1 MFVATSMQRWRRSL
15 VAPTLLPNKPP
26 VATLPFARAA
36 PELFFV
42 SEHLAFALLLLLIAY
57 CCAGIRYIPALS
69 AARPQCNSQWI
80 NMTWQLTLQNLFI

>member
-1 MFVATSMQRWRRSL
+1 MFGATSMQRWRRSL

-36 PELFFV
+36 SELFCLGISRSFP
-42 SEHLAFALLLLLIAY
+42 FLLIVY

-69 AARPQCNSQWI
+69 AARPQCNSHWI
-80 NMTWQLTLQNLFI
+80 NMTWQLTLQNLSI